1 MEKNEPLSPGQ
12 DPGLGGKKLSIK
24 ISKELRDIIHGYT
37 MSDGYIRNGV
47 LTIDQSVK
55 QERFVIWLYD
65 KLQPLRTT
73 SPIKEIQRI
82 HPKNQEKSRSVRFFT
97 RAVLDGFHHMWYKPC
112 FNSEGILKYRKAL
125 PQSIGCFFNETFIS
139 LWYAGDGTKILGSV
153 GAKFEVTAFTVSER
167 LKLQHLF
174 FTKFGIKA
182 QIILSG
188 TSKKGKRQWALKI
201 PAEEYPKFRDLI
213 TKVDLIPTVFPYKL
227 HKKK

>member
-12 DPGLGGKKLSIK
+12 DPGSGGKKLSIK

-139 LWYAGDGTKILGSV
+139 LWYAGDGTK
-153 GAKFEVTAFTVSER
+153 T
-167 LKLQHLF
+167 
-174 FTKFGIKA
+174 
-182 QIILSG
+182 
-188 TSKKGKRQWALKI
+188 
-201 PAEEYPKFRDLI
+201 
-213 TKVDLIPTVFPYKL
+213 TKVLAANQGLYNGFLAAGLVWGLLMGGHEGFHVKIFFLTCVIIAGAYGAYSVSRRILYIQAAPALLALVLL
-227 HKKK
+227 HF